1 MVGKALVGALAL
13 LLGIGILV
21 GALEWMAPD
30 HGAPVR
36 TSGSMPVQLQPCP
49 EACFVP

>member
-1 MVGKALVGALAL
+1 MVGKAFAGALAL
-13 LLGIGILV
+13 LLGVVILV

-36 TSGSMPVQLQPCP
+36 TSGSRPVQLQPCP
-49 EACFVP
+49 ETCFVP